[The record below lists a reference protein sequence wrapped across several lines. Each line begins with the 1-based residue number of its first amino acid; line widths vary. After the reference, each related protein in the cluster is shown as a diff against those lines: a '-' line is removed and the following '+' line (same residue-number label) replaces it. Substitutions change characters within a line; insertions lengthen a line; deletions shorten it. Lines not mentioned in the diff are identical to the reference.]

1 MQYSAVIVCCN
12 RFVQKVYTLDPT
24 TDAIPWNYRGYSR
37 KRKPLSSQ
45 FGEETEEA
53 KRLQLTMV
61 PDSKTDE
68 ATGKDSKDTT
78 SGRYVGD
85 AYVRMDTCFWIVDCC
100 ITIILF

>member
-1 MQYSAVIVCCN
+1 M
-12 RFVQKVYTLDPT
+12 QKVYTLDPT
-24 TDAIPWNYRGYSR
+24 TDAIPWNSRGYSR

-61 PDSKTDE
+61 PDSKIDE
-68 ATGKDSKDTT
+68 AIAKDSKGTT

-85 AYVRMDTCFWIVDCC
+85 AYVHISMHLLWHDTCSCC
-100 ITIILF
+100 LQADESQSVCL